1 MKKNFE
7 VTRILPYKPTLLFE
21 QIADFERYEQY
32 LPFCNASRSLNTD
45 NKDFSQIGELEFE
58 IAGVNYKIKS
68 GNIIEDERILITQI
82 KGPFK
87 EMRASWDVEQIDDG
101 SEDDEI
107 VGDDFESMYKG
118 EISKSGTPILP
129 SKRARKTPEK
139 MQVSQEDLAELS
151 ETAKPD
157 VDVSAGEETMNE
169 QGEVSLD
176 EVSEQENQEAE
187 AITEDSEASNS

>member
-7 VTRILPYKPTLLFE
+7 VTRILPYKHNLLLE

-45 NKDFSQIGELEFE
+45 NEDFSQIGELEFE

-82 KGPFK
+82 KGPFE

-101 SEDDEI
+101 SSKISFKVYAKVSYFLGILLRDSTVEKFVDM
-107 VGDDFESMYKG
+107 FLESFTK
-118 EISKSGTPILP
+118 
-129 SKRARKTPEK
+129 
-139 MQVSQEDLAELS
+139 DLAAR
-151 ETAKPD
+151 TKK
-157 VDVSAGEETMNE
+157 
-169 QGEVSLD
+169 
-176 EVSEQENQEAE
+176 EN
-187 AITEDSEASNS
+187 

>member
-7 VTRILPYKPTLLFE
+7 VTRILPYKHTLLFE

-68 GNIIEDERILITQI
+68 GNIVEDERILITQI
-82 KGPFK
+82 KGPFE

-101 SEDDEI
+101 SSKISFKVYAKVSYFLGILLSDSTVEKFVDM
-107 VGDDFESMYKG
+107 FLESFAK
-118 EISKSGTPILP
+118 
-129 SKRARKTPEK
+129 
-139 MQVSQEDLAELS
+139 DLAAR
-151 ETAKPD
+151 AKK
-157 VDVSAGEETMNE
+157 
-169 QGEVSLD
+169 
-176 EVSEQENQEAE
+176 EN
-187 AITEDSEASNS
+187 

>member
-7 VTRILPYKPTLLFE
+7 VTRILPYKHTLLFE

-82 KGPFK
+82 KGPFE

-101 SEDDEI
+101 NSKISFKVYAKVSYFLGILLSDSTVEKFVDM
-107 VGDDFESMYKG
+107 FLESFAK
-118 EISKSGTPILP
+118 
-129 SKRARKTPEK
+129 
-139 MQVSQEDLAELS
+139 DLAAR
-151 ETAKPD
+151 AKK
-157 VDVSAGEETMNE
+157 
-169 QGEVSLD
+169 
-176 EVSEQENQEAE
+176 EN
-187 AITEDSEASNS
+187 